1 MANSSFRV
9 KNSLNIEPNTAPNL
23 STDGDIGFNSTDS
36 NLELYT
42 GGSVKKVVT
51 TAQTQT
57 LTNKTLTSP
66 VINTPTIDVQTLD
79 GQASAPANPSAGN
92 YKLYVDDTT
101 SKLQLL
107 DSSGTVT
114 VVGSGAGG
122 AQNFIT
128 NGDAESA
135 TTGWATYADAAG
147 TSPVDGT
154 AGSPTVTWTRTTSS
168 PLTGLASF
176 LFTKDAANR
185 QGEGAS
191 YDFSI
196 DRADQAKVCRIDF
209 DYEVDSGTYADGD
222 LTVWI
227 YDVTNAQVIQPS
239 ASSILNAI
247 GPQKKQSLSFQTNS
261 NSTSYRLIV
270 HVASTSASAYT
281 VKFDSVSIVRQSV
294 SQGTVSAELPV
305 KTLTVGAVTTPPTK
319 GTTTLDTVR
328 TTRVGSDAVIEI
340 DYLQSTTGA
349 AAGSGIYLFTLPNSL
364 VLDATKI
371 SHSITVTADQ
381 GDAAG
386 YIGSGQ
392 IQRAGAHGSSVAAYM
407 YDATRFYLK
416 FTGGLQDVSGTG
428 ISADAGN
435 AFGSAT
441 VVTFAHNLQISLKL
455 RVPILGW
462 SSSMQL
468 SSDADTRVVSA
479 KYNTVAGQS
488 MANGASTLIDFGTK
502 VRDTHGSVTTG
513 GSWKFTIPVPGTYT
527 VSALTVLSSG
537 GGWAAAEEAYLD
549 VYKNGAFVSRLDRYY
564 SDSTHTARVTLGGTD
579 DIDFVAGDYL
589 DLRLY
594 QGSGGAITLLASA
607 DSNYINIA
615 KISGPAQIAASEV
628 IAWAGRNAA
637 GTGFVGV
644 TTIPFA
650 TVDIDTHG
658 GYSAGIYTVQAPG
671 IYEITSTV
679 MLDSQSWTAG
689 SEFVYRIMIDG
700 STVRAAEWIA
710 PRTATQYGSSVTV
723 SAIIRL
729 VAGQTINFGANQTES
744 GANRNLIAS
753 TAYNMASI
761 KRLGGV
767 G

>member
-168 PLTGLASF
+168 PLTDLASF

-185 QGEGAS
+185 QGQGAS

-468 SSDADTRVVSA
+468 SSDADTRAVEFQVTKITSTQNISSGSATVVTFN
-479 KYNTVAGQS
+479 NTRKDSHGKFASDKFTAPVPGSYDFRYSLYIAMGATAATVTETWIRVNGGSVRYGYCYLSDLANTKTYTFANFAQIPLNAGDYVEVVTQSTTQAITIGASSDDAAQFTGYKLSGPAQIATNEKMIARYSTAAGQS
-488 MANGASTLIDFGTK
+488 MTNGASTLIDFGTK
-502 VRDTHGSVTTG
+502 TKDTHGSVTTG
-513 GSWKFTIPVPGTYT
+513 GSWKFTAQAAGDFEVN
-527 VSALTVLSSG
+527 ALTILSSG

-549 VYKNGAFVSRLDRYY
+549 VFKNGSFLTRLDRYY
-564 SDSTHTARVTLGGTD
+564 SDSTHTARVTLGG
-579 DIDFVAGDYL
+579 IDTIELVAGDYI
-589 DLRLY
+589 DVRLY

-607 DSNYINIA
+607 DSNY
-615 KISGPAQIAASEV
+615 
-628 IAWAGRNAA
+628 
-637 GTGFVGV
+637 
-644 TTIPFA
+644 
-650 TVDIDTHG
+650 
-658 GYSAGIYTVQAPG
+658 
-671 IYEITSTV
+671 V
-679 MLDSQSWTAG
+679 M
-689 SEFVYRIMIDG
+689 
-700 STVRAAEWIA
+700 
-710 PRTATQYGSSVTV
+710 
-723 SAIIRL
+723 
-729 VAGQTINFGANQTES
+729 
-744 GANRNLIAS
+744 
-753 TAYNMASI
+753 I
-761 KRLGGV
+761 KRV